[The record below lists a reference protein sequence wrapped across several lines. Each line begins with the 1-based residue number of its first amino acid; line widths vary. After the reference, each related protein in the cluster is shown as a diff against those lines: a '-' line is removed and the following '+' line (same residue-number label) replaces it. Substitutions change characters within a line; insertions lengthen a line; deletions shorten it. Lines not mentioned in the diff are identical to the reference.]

1 MDQLVAG
8 FLLFIIY
15 VNVWMILPD
24 MIKEKLEAKT
34 KQ

>member
-15 VNVWMILPD
+15 LNVWMILPD
-24 MIKEKLEAKT
+24 ILKEKLENCN
-34 KQ
+34 